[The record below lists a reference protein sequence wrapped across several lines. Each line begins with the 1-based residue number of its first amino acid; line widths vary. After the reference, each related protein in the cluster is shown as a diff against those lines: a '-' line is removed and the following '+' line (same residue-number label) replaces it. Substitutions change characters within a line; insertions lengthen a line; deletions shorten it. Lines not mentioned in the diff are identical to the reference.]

1 MALKPAY
8 CQVINMKRIFH
19 TLPLLFCAT
28 IWHGCMPT
36 RTKPISSLPIN
47 EIPSQWEALGHNI
60 NLPDVGKPDY
70 WINSFEDEWLK
81 EAIYTAWSANPNLEV
96 MAEQTIGR
104 GEEAVIAGASILPQA
119 NVGVNGSRSRRNP
132 IEFGFPNG
140 STSFTTESFS
150 SGINLSWEVDLW
162 GKLRDRRNSA
172 KKRFEVAQAEYEGAR
187 LSLAGRVARAWYGI
201 VESELQLELAE
212 QMTETFEKNQ
222 AFISNRFANGLASSL
237 ENDLAT
243 SALASSQATETM
255 RERVRNAQVKE
266 LESFLGT
273 YPKEDVDRN
282 FSDALPEL
290 ALAPLPP
297 TPALAMENRPDLQAA
312 RLQLEASG
320 YDLSAAKTNLLP
332 SFSLSGGLGSRSEE
346 FGDLLDYRFRTW
358 EISESVTQPLF
369 NGGRIRANIRRSEAL
384 RKAAEANYRAVALR
398 AFTEAET
405 LLANESFLQKE
416 ENYLKNASMA
426 AQTAAKTSW
435 DRYQRGVQGIF
446 DTLESQRR
454 AFDAES
460 RLLSSRKE
468 RIFNRINLFL
478 ALGIPALPTEP

>member
-1 MALKPAY
+1 MIK
-8 CQVINMKRIFH
+8 IFN
-19 TLPLLFCAT
+19 TLPFLFITT
-28 IWHGCMPT
+28 IWYGCMPS
-36 RTKPISSLPIN
+36 RTKPVDPLAGS
-47 EIPSQWEALGHNI
+47 EIPVEWEALDQNI
-60 NLPDVGKPDY
+60 SVSDDQNVTY
-70 WINSFEDEWLK
+70 WMDSFENKWLN
-81 EAIYTAWSANPNLEV
+81 EAVYTAWSANPNLV
-96 MAEQTIGR
+96 AMAEQTLAR
-104 GEEAVIAGASILPQA
+104 GEEAVIAGASIIPQA
-119 NVGVNGSRSRRNP
+119 NVGVNGSRSKRNL
-132 IEFGFPNG
+132 IGFGFPNG

-162 GKLRDRRNSA
+162 GKLRDQRNSA
-172 KKRFEVAQAEYEGAR
+172 KKRFEGAQADYEGAR
-187 LSLAGRVARAWYGI
+187 LSLAGQVARAWYGI
-201 VESELQLELAE
+201 VESEQQLKLAE
-212 QMTETFEKNQ
+212 QMTDTFEKNQ
-222 AFISNRFANGLASSL
+222 AFIANRFANGLASSL

-243 SALASSQATETM
+243 SALASSRATETM

-266 LESFLGT
+266 LESFLGA
-273 YPKEDVDRN
+273 YPNGDVDRN
-282 FSDALPEL
+282 FSDSLPEL

-297 TPALAMENRPDLQAA
+297 TPAQAMENRPDLQAA

-320 YDLSAAKTNLLP
+320 YDLSAAKMNLLP
-332 SFSLSGGLGSRSEE
+332 SFSLSGGPGSRSEE
-346 FGDLLDYRFRTW
+346 FGDLLDNRFRTW
-358 EISESVTQPLF
+358 EVSGSVTQPLF
-369 NGGRIRANIRRSEAL
+369 NGGRIRANIRRAEAL

-416 ENYLKNASMA
+416 EDYLKNASMA

-478 ALGIPALPTEP
+478 ALGTPALPTEP

>member
-1 MALKPAY
+1 MRK
-8 CQVINMKRIFH
+8 IFNIF
-19 TLPLLFCAT
+19 PFLFITT
-28 IWHGCMPT
+28 IWYGCMPS
-36 RTKPISSLPIN
+36 RTKPVDPLAGS
-47 EIPSQWEALGHNI
+47 EIPVEWESLDQNI
-60 NLPDVGKPDY
+60 SVSDDQKVNY
-70 WINSFEDEWLK
+70 WMDLFENKWLN
-81 EAIYTAWSANPNLEV
+81 EAVYTAWSANPNLV
-96 MAEQTIGR
+96 AMAEQTLAR
-104 GEEAVIAGASILPQA
+104 GEEAVIAGASIIPQA
-119 NVGVNGSRSRRNP
+119 NVGVNGSRSKRNL
-132 IEFGFPNG
+132 IGFGFPNG

-150 SGINLSWEVDLW
+150 SGINLSWEIDLW
-162 GKLRDRRNSA
+162 GKLRDQRNSA
-172 KKRFEVAQAEYEGAR
+172 KKRFEGAQADYEGAR
-187 LSLAGRVARAWYGI
+187 LSLAGKVARAWYGI
-201 VESELQLELAE
+201 VESEQQLELAE

-222 AFISNRFANGLASSL
+222 AFIANRFANGLASSL

-255 RERVRNAQVKE
+255 RKRVRNAQVKE
-266 LESFLGT
+266 LESFLGA
-273 YPKEDVDRN
+273 YPKGDVDRN
-282 FSDALPEL
+282 FSNTLPEL

-297 TPALAMENRPDLQAA
+297 TPAKTMENRPDLQAA

-320 YDLSAAKTNLLP
+320 YDLSAAKMNLLP
-332 SFSLSGGLGSRSEE
+332 SFSLSGGPGSRSEE
-346 FGDLLDYRFRTW
+346 FGDLLDNRFRTW
-358 EISESVTQPLF
+358 EISGSVTQPLF

-405 LLANESFLQKE
+405 LLANESFLKKE
-416 ENYLKNASMA
+416 ENYLYNASMA

-460 RLLSSRKE
+460 RLLSTRKE

-478 ALGIPALPTEP
+478 ALGTPALPTEP

>member
-1 MALKPAY
+1 MRK
-8 CQVINMKRIFH
+8 IFNI
-19 TLPLLFCAT
+19 LPFLFVTT
-28 IWHGCMPT
+28 IWYGCMPS
-36 RTKPISSLPIN
+36 RTKPVDPLAGS
-47 EIPSQWEALGHNI
+47 EIPVEWESLDQNI
-60 NLPDVGKPDY
+60 SVSDDQNVTY
-70 WINSFEDEWLK
+70 WMDSFENKWLN
-81 EAIYTAWSANPNLEV
+81 EAVYTAWSANPSLV
-96 MAEQTIGR
+96 AIAEQTLAR
-104 GEEAVIAGASILPQA
+104 GEEAVIAGASIIPQA
-119 NVGVNGSRSRRNP
+119 NLGVNGSRSKRNL
-132 IEFGFPNG
+132 IGFGFPNG

-162 GKLRDRRNSA
+162 GKLRDQRNSA
-172 KKRFEVAQAEYEGAR
+172 KKRFEGAQADYEGAR
-187 LSLAGRVARAWYGI
+187 LSLAGQVARAWYGI
-201 VESELQLELAE
+201 VESEQQLKLAE
-212 QMTETFEKNQ
+212 QMTDTFEKNQ
-222 AFISNRFANGLASSL
+222 AFIANRFANGLASSL

-255 RERVRNAQVKE
+255 RKRVRNAQVKE
-266 LESFLGT
+266 LESFLGA
-273 YPKEDVDRN
+273 YPKGDVDRN
-282 FSDALPEL
+282 FSDTLPEL

-297 TPALAMENRPDLQAA
+297 TPAQAMENRPDLQAA

-320 YDLSAAKTNLLP
+320 YDLSAAKMNLLP
-332 SFSLSGGLGSRSEE
+332 SFSLSGGPGSRSEE
-346 FGDLLDYRFRTW
+346 FGDLLDNRFRTW
-358 EISESVTQPLF
+358 EVSGSVTQPLF

-416 ENYLKNASMA
+416 EDYLKNASMA

-478 ALGIPALPTEP
+478 ALGTPALPTEP

>member
-1 MALKPAY
+1 MRK
-8 CQVINMKRIFH
+8 IFNI
-19 TLPLLFCAT
+19 LPFLFITT
-28 IWHGCMPT
+28 IWYGCMPSH
-36 RTKPISSLPIN
+36 TKPVDPLAGS
-47 EIPSQWEALGHNI
+47 EIPVEWEALDQNI
-60 NLPDVGKPDY
+60 SVSNDQNVTY
-70 WINSFEDEWLK
+70 WMDSFENKWLN
-81 EAIYTAWSANPNLEV
+81 EAVFTAWSANPSLV
-96 MAEQTIGR
+96 AMAEQTLAR

-119 NVGVNGSRSRRNP
+119 NVGVNGSRSKRNL
-132 IEFGFPNG
+132 IGFGFPNG

-150 SGINLSWEVDLW
+150 SGINLSWEIDLW
-162 GKLRDRRNSA
+162 GKLRDQRNSA
-172 KKRFEVAQAEYEGAR
+172 KKRFEGAQADYEGAR
-187 LSLAGRVARAWYGI
+187 LSLAGQVARAWYGI
-201 VESELQLELAE
+201 VESEQQLELAE

-222 AFISNRFANGLASSL
+222 AFIANRFVNGLASSL

-255 RERVRNAQVKE
+255 RERVRNAQIKE
-266 LESFLGT
+266 LESFLGA
-273 YPKEDVDRN
+273 YPKGDVDRN
-282 FSDALPEL
+282 FSETLPEL

-297 TPALAMENRPDLQAA
+297 TPAQAMENRPDLQAA

-320 YDLSAAKTNLLP
+320 YDLSAAKMNLLP
-332 SFSLSGGLGSRSEE
+332 SFSLSGGPGSRSEE
-346 FGDLLDYRFRTW
+346 FVDLLDNRFRTW
-358 EISESVTQPLF
+358 EISGSVTQPLF

-398 AFTEAET
+398 AFTEAEN
-405 LLANESFLQKE
+405 LLANEIFLQME

-478 ALGIPALPTEP
+478 ALGTPALPTEP

>member
-1 MALKPAY
+1 MRK
-8 CQVINMKRIFH
+8 IFN
-19 TLPLLFCAT
+19 TLPLLFITT
-28 IWHGCMPT
+28 IWYGCMPS
-36 RTKPISSLPIN
+36 RTKPVDPLAGS
-47 EIPSQWEALGHNI
+47 EIPVEWESLDQNI
-60 NLPDVGKPDY
+60 SASDDQNVTY
-70 WINSFEDEWLK
+70 WMDSFENKWLN
-81 EAIYTAWSANPNLEV
+81 EAVYTAWSANPSLV
-96 MAEQTIGR
+96 AMAEQTLAR
-104 GEEAVIAGASILPQA
+104 GEEAVIAGASIIPQA
-119 NVGVNGSRSRRNP
+119 NVGVNGSRSKRNL
-132 IEFGFPNG
+132 IGFGFPNG

-162 GKLRDRRNSA
+162 GKLRDQRNSA
-172 KKRFEVAQAEYEGAR
+172 KKRFEGAQADYEGAR
-187 LSLAGRVARAWYGI
+187 LSLAGQVARAWYGI
-201 VESELQLELAE
+201 VESEQQLKLAE
-212 QMTETFEKNQ
+212 QMTDTFEKNQ
-222 AFISNRFANGLASSL
+222 AFIANRFANGLASSL

-255 RERVRNAQVKE
+255 RKRVRNAQVKE
-266 LESFLGT
+266 LESFLGA
-273 YPKEDVDRN
+273 YPKGDVDRN

-297 TPALAMENRPDLQAA
+297 TPAQAMENRPDLQAA

-320 YDLSAAKTNLLP
+320 YDLSAAKMNLLP
-332 SFSLSGGLGSRSEE
+332 SFSLSGGPGSRSEE
-346 FGDLLDYRFRTW
+346 FGDLLDNRFRTW
-358 EISESVTQPLF
+358 EVSGSVTQPLF

-416 ENYLKNASMA
+416 ENYLNNASMA

-478 ALGIPALPTEP
+478 ALGTPALPTEP

>member
-1 MALKPAY
+1 
-8 CQVINMKRIFH
+8 
-19 TLPLLFCAT
+19 
-28 IWHGCMPT
+28 MPS
-36 RTKPISSLPIN
+36 RTKPVDPLAGS
-47 EIPSQWEALGHNI
+47 EIPVEWESLDQNI
-60 NLPDVGKPDY
+60 SVSDDQNVTY
-70 WINSFEDEWLK
+70 WMDSFENKWLN
-81 EAIYTAWSANPNLEV
+81 EAVYTAWSANPSLV
-96 MAEQTIGR
+96 AMAEQTLAR
-104 GEEAVIAGASILPQA
+104 GEEAVIAGASIIPQA
-119 NVGVNGSRSRRNP
+119 NVGVNGSRSKRNL
-132 IEFGFPNG
+132 IGFGFPNG

-162 GKLRDRRNSA
+162 GKLRDQRNSA
-172 KKRFEVAQAEYEGAR
+172 KKRFEGAQADYEGAR
-187 LSLAGRVARAWYGI
+187 LSLAGQVARAWYGI
-201 VESELQLELAE
+201 VESEQQLELAE

-222 AFISNRFANGLASSL
+222 AFIANRFANGLASSL

-255 RERVRNAQVKE
+255 RKRVRNAQVKE
-266 LESFLGT
+266 LESFLGA
-273 YPKEDVDRN
+273 YPKGDVDRN

-297 TPALAMENRPDLQAA
+297 TPAQAMENRPDLQAA

-320 YDLSAAKTNLLP
+320 YDLSAAKMNLLP
-332 SFSLSGGLGSRSEE
+332 SFSLSGGPGSRSEE
-346 FGDLLDYRFRTW
+346 FGDLLDNRFRTW
-358 EISESVTQPLF
+358 EVSGSVTQPLF

-478 ALGIPALPTEP
+478 ALGTPALPTEP

>member
-1 MALKPAY
+1 M
-8 CQVINMKRIFH
+8 
-19 TLPLLFCAT
+19 
-28 IWHGCMPT
+28 
-36 RTKPISSLPIN
+36 
-47 EIPSQWEALGHNI
+47 
-60 NLPDVGKPDY
+60 D
-70 WINSFEDEWLK
+70 SFENEWLN
-81 EAIYTAWSANPNLEV
+81 EAVYTAWSANPSLV
-96 MAEQTIGR
+96 AMAEQTLAR
-104 GEEAVIAGASILPQA
+104 GEEAVIAGASIIPQA
-119 NVGVNGSRSRRNP
+119 NVGVNGSRSKRNL
-132 IEFGFPNG
+132 IGFGFPNG

-162 GKLRDRRNSA
+162 GKLRDQRNSA
-172 KKRFEVAQAEYEGAR
+172 KKRFEGSQADYEGAR
-187 LSLAGRVARAWYGI
+187 LSLAGQVVRAWYGI
-201 VESELQLELAE
+201 VESEQQLALAE
-212 QMTETFEKNQ
+212 QMTDTFEKNQ
-222 AFISNRFANGLASSL
+222 AFIANRFANGLASSL

-266 LESFLGT
+266 LASFLGE
-273 YPKEDVDRN
+273 YPQGNLERN

-297 TPALAMENRPDLQAA
+297 TPAQAMENRPDLQAA

-320 YDLSAAKTNLLP
+320 YDLSAAKMNLLP
-332 SFSLSGGLGSRSEE
+332 SFSLSGGPGSRSEE
-346 FGDLLDYRFRTW
+346 FGDLLDNRFRTW
-358 EISESVTQPLF
+358 DISGSVMQPLF
-369 NGGRIRANIRRSEAL
+369 NGGRIRANIRRFEAL
-384 RKAAEANYRAVALR
+384 RKAAEANYRAIALR

-416 ENYLKNASMA
+416 EQYLKNASMA

-435 DRYQRGVQGIF
+435 DRYQSGVQGIF

-460 RLLSSRKE
+460 RLLSTLRE

-478 ALGIPALPTEP
+478 ALGTPALPTEQ